1 MPNPVYSQPA
11 GTQKTGSS
19 PRADEKINKYQEL
32 ISSRRNFES
41 YWQTLHDY
49 FYVEAQNIN
58 RTYYAGNEL
67 DVTYLWDATTLEAS
81 DVLSSGFMNY
91 LTPPTT
97 KWFRLR
103 SKNPNLAEDKEVSDF
118 QSIRQTRFV
127 IL

>member
-118 QSIRQTRFV
+118 
-127 IL
+127 